1 MIDTKK
7 IAEQINE
14 LVETNE
20 KAVRTELVK
29 NLTDKSCSY
38 LMRDIY
44 DEKNT
49 KDNNKPYNMTEVIS
63 TILWLTP
70 NDQIKDILNT
80 LPHVTLNKIKTY
92 TEKIMQSD
100 SLYAFIRRRNTIIT
114 KNGFAGVS
122 YKTYDFDHPILT
134 KLCNTYVQK
143 YDLSNDLKDID
154 FYKNDIAY
162 MYEIDRDE
170 LNRNGKNKQLFDHF
184 EKCIKDILN
193 E

>member
-1 MIDTKK
+1 MIDAKK

-20 KAVRTELVK
+20 KTVRPELVK

-44 DEKNT
+44 DEKNV

-70 NDQIKDILNT
+70 HTQIKDILAT
-80 LPHVTLNKIKTY
+80 LPYFTLNKIKTY

-100 SLYAFIRRRNTIIT
+100 SLYAFIRRRNTIIN
-114 KNGFAGVS
+114 KNGFVGVN
-122 YKTYDFDHPILT
+122 YKTYDFDNHILT

-143 YDLSNDLKDID
+143 YDLSDDLKDID

-162 MYEIDRDE
+162 MYEINQE
-170 LNRNGKNKQLFDHF
+170 LLDRNGKNKQLFDHF
-184 EKCIKDILN
+184 EKCVKDILN

>member
-1 MIDTKK
+1 MINTKK

-20 KAVRTELVK
+20 NAVRTELVK

-44 DEKNT
+44 DEKNV
-49 KDNNKPYNMTEVIS
+49 KDNSKPYNMTEVIS

-70 NDQIKDILNT
+70 HTQIKDILAT
-80 LPHVTLNKIKTY
+80 LPYFTLNKIKAY
-92 TEKIMQSD
+92 TEKIIQSE
-100 SLYAFIRRRNTIIT
+100 SLYAFIRRRNTIIN

-122 YKTYDFDHPILT
+122 YKTYDFDNHILT
-134 KLCNTYVQK
+134 KLCNAYVQK

-162 MYEIDRDE
+162 MYEIDQE
-170 LNRNGKNKQLFDHF
+170 LLDRNGKNKQLFDHF
-184 EKCIKDILN
+184 EKCVKDILN

>member
-1 MIDTKK
+1 MINTKK
-7 IAEQINE
+7 IAKQINE

-29 NLTDKSCSY
+29 NLTDKACSY

-44 DEKNT
+44 DEKNV

-70 NDQIKDILNT
+70 HAQIKDILAT
-80 LPHVTLNKIKTY
+80 LPYFTLNKIKTY

-100 SLYAFIRRRNTIIT
+100 SLYAFIRRRNTIIN

-122 YKTYDFDHPILT
+122 YKTYDFDNHILT
-134 KLCNTYVQK
+134 KLCNAYVQK
-143 YDLSNDLKDID
+143 YDLSDDLKDID

-162 MYEIDRDE
+162 MYEIDQE
-170 LNRNGKNKQLFDHF
+170 LLDRNGKNKQLFDHF
-184 EKCIKDILN
+184 EKCVKDILN
-193 E
+193 K